1 MKGIDEQISSQINKS
16 NNKIAIIASKL
27 AEHQKRTEEALT
39 TIENS
44 QKEISESLEPDKPTP
59 Q

>member
-1 MKGIDEQISSQINKS
+1 MKGIDEQISSQINKT

>member
-1 MKGIDEQISSQINKS
+1 MKGIDDQISSQINKI
-16 NNKIAIIASKL
+16 NNKIEVISSKL
-27 AEHQKRTEEALT
+27 AEHQKHTEEALT

-44 QKEISESLEPDKPTP
+44 QKEISESLEPDKQTP

>member
-1 MKGIDEQISSQINKS
+1 MKGIDEQISSQINKI
-16 NNKIAIIASKL
+16 NNKIEIIASKL

>member
-1 MKGIDEQISSQINKS
+1 MKEIDDQISSQINKI
-16 NNKIAIIASKL
+16 NNKIEIISSKL